1 MNVRLQIIVGII
13 VVIAIIYVINKVRTG
28 KVDLRYVLIW
38 LLLGM
43 IFLAF
48 DFIPQLQLAVSNI
61 LGIASPQNMLI
72 FLSIGFILIILFNM
86 TVIISKQTK
95 RIERLIQENA
105 ILEGELYNIKFK
117 NVERLGARDTKS
129 DNAD

>member
-1 MNVRLQIIVGII
+1 MNVRLQLIVGII

-105 ILEGELYNIKFK
+105 ILEGELYNIKLK

>member
-1 MNVRLQIIVGII
+1 MNVRLQLIVGII

-105 ILEGELYNIKFK
+105 ILEGELYNIKLK

-129 DNAD
+129 ENAD

>member
-1 MNVRLQIIVGII
+1 MNVRLQLIVGII

-38 LLLGM
+38 LFLG
-43 IFLAF
+43 IVFLAF
-48 DFIPQLQLAVSNI
+48 NFIPQLQLAVSSV

-72 FLSIGFILIILFNM
+72 FMSIGFILIILFNM
-86 TVIISKQTK
+86 TVIVSRQTK

-105 ILEGELYNIKFK
+105 ILEGELEKMKKFGKIK
-117 NVERLGARDTKS
+117 
-129 DNAD
+129 

>member
-1 MNVRLQIIVGII
+1 MNIRLQFIVGIAL
-13 VVIAIIYVINKVRTG
+13 VIAIIYVINKVRTG

-105 ILEGELYNIKFK
+105 ILEGELYNIKLK

>member
-1 MNVRLQIIVGII
+1 MNIRLQFIVGIAL
-13 VVIAIIYVINKVRTG
+13 VIAIIYVINKVRTG

-105 ILEGELYNIKFK
+105 ILEGELYNIKLK
-117 NVERLGARDTKS
+117 NVERIGARDTKS
-129 DNAD
+129 DNSD

>member
-1 MNVRLQIIVGII
+1 MNIRLQFIVGIAL
-13 VVIAIIYVINKVRTG
+13 VIAIIYVINKVRTG

-105 ILEGELYNIKFK
+105 ILEGELYNTKLK

>member
-1 MNVRLQIIVGII
+1 MNVRLQLIVGII

-72 FLSIGFILIILFNM
+72 FMSIGFILIILFNM
-86 TVIISKQTK
+86 TVIVSKQTK

-105 ILEGELYNIKFK
+105 ILEGELYNTKLK

>member
-1 MNVRLQIIVGII
+1 MNIRLQFIVGMAL
-13 VVIAIIYVINKVRTG
+13 VIAIIYVINKVRTG

-105 ILEGELYNIKFK
+105 ILEGELQK
-117 NVERLGARDTKS
+117 NKEIYGK
-129 DNAD
+129 NKG

>member
-1 MNVRLQIIVGII
+1 MNIRLQFIVGIAL
-13 VVIAIIYVINKVRTG
+13 VIAIIYVINKVRTG

-105 ILEGELYNIKFK
+105 ILEGELQK
-117 NVERLGARDTKS
+117 NKEIYGK
-129 DNAD
+129 NKG

>member
-48 DFIPQLQLAVSNI
+48 DFI
-61 LGIASPQNMLI
+61 
-72 FLSIGFILIILFNM
+72 F
-86 TVIISKQTK
+86 
-95 RIERLIQENA
+95 
-105 ILEGELYNIKFK
+105 FK
-117 NVERLGARDTKS
+117 
-129 DNAD
+129 